1 MKEIETVTKSLF
13 QRIKIDRVILANAGS
28 LVGTTAVTSG
38 LGFVYWWL
46 AARQNSPEAVGLA
59 SAAISAMTLLAV
71 FGMMGLGT
79 LLIGELSRQRGKEA
93 SLISAALILVGG
105 VGGCLGILYA
115 LFAPF
120 LSTDFQALG
129 GNIQSILLFAL
140 GVSLTSITLVL
151 DQALIGLLRGEL
163 QLWRNTL
170 FATVKLLTLF
180 AVGLWLSHVTGLTIY
195 MTWIIGSVFSLV
207 VLALF
212 AITRRTGPWRSY
224 LPQWKLLRQLGPAAL
239 KHHAL
244 NLTLQAPS
252 LVLPVL
258 VTIMLSTTATAWFYV
273 AWNLSSIANAVS
285 AALASTLYAVSS
297 ARPSVLASK
306 LRLTVS
312 LAFVACVLVNSVL
325 IVAPKQALELFGHNY
340 SEQAAWSLRI
350 LSLESLPFIVK
361 NHYIALSR
369 IRGQVT
375 RTILVT
381 IGTGL
386 LELGGSAA
394 GAHFGGLN
402 GLSLGW
408 FSAMCIEAICMSPV
422 VYAAARSVKVSAEE
436 QVSLDADAMWLRET
450 IVLPAEQRSLGAQTV
465 WLLDTLALT
474 AIRPGIVE
482 SDTLHLQR
490 VEPTTLRLKAQRL
503 PRNEH
508 QVSSPGH
515 GRNRLKPTRLERFS
529 PSIQEAGEEDRQEDE
544 YTDLPFVPTD

>member
-1 MKEIETVTKSLF
+1 MTKSLF
-13 QRIKIDRVILANAGS
+13 QRIKIDKVILANAGS

-46 AARQNSPEAVGLA
+46 AARQNSPDAVGLA
-59 SAAISAMTLLAV
+59 SAAISAMTLLGT

-79 LLIGELSRQRGKEA
+79 LLIGELSRQQGKEA

-120 LSTDFQALG
+120 LSADFRALG
-129 GNIQSILLFAL
+129 GSIQSIVLFAL

-170 FATVKLLTLF
+170 FATVKLIALF
-180 AVGLWLSHVTGLTIY
+180 AVGLWLSRVTGLTIY
-195 MTWIIGSVFSLV
+195 ATWIMGSVFSLV

-212 AITRRTGPWRSY
+212 AITKRTGPWQSY

-252 LVLPVL
+252 LILPVL

-312 LAFVACVLVNSVL
+312 LAFIACVLVNSVL
-325 IVAPKQALELFGHNY
+325 IFAPKQALELFGHSY

-350 LSLESLPFIVK
+350 LSLESLPFIIK

-381 IGTGL
+381 ITTGL
-386 LELGGSAA
+386 LELGGSAV
-394 GAHFGGLN
+394 GARFGGLN

-408 FSAMCIEAICMSPV
+408 FSAMCIEAVFMSPV

-436 QVSLDADAMWLRET
+436 QASLDTEAMWLRET

-482 SDTLHLQR
+482 ADTLHLQR
-490 VEPTTLRLKAQRL
+490 VETNTLRLKAQRSQRTERRANIL
-503 PRNEH
+503 NHRN
-508 QVSSPGH
+508 S
-515 GRNRLKPTRLERFS
+515 RLKPTRLERFS
-529 PSIQEAGEEDRQEDE
+529 PPVQEIAEEDHQENDYAE
-544 YTDLPFVPTD
+544 LPLVPTD